1 MNRARICSLCVIALL
16 FLSPLS
22 SSQEVPPQES
32 AEKLYEAALFKK
44 EAEGDL
50 EGAIKI
56 FQRIVEEF
64 ATKRKIAAKAQ
75 LQIGKCLE
83 KLGLEEAM
91 KAYQKVIDNYPDQTE
106 AVLEAREKISI
117 LLRTQDVLEKRDTE
131 FKIKQIWA
139 APDTDHY
146 GAPSKDGRYLSYV
159 DWRTG
164 DLALFEIAT
173 GNKRHLTKEAHWGD
187 PSEYAFYS
195 IISPDGKRVAY
206 SWYGLH
212 SNYGLRVIGIDG
224 TGRRTLYSDEEYE
237 VHPVD
242 WSSDGKQILV
252 QRYNNKGGPAQILWI
267 SALDGSVRVLK
278 TLEEAQRMGHCMSHS
293 PDDCYIAYEVSVKED
308 FGNYDIHLLATD
320 GSSEI
325 PLIKHKANDRLLG
338 WAPGRKD
345 VLFLSDR
352 TGTWDAFVIRVD
364 ENKPLGSPKRI
375 KPEIG
380 RISPLGFTEDG
391 SLFYGMYTRWFNTY
405 IAKID
410 LEEGVLRAPLYQ
422 PIVGSNLYPEWSPDG
437 LNLAYISEQIKP
449 EGPGVFDDILHIHF
463 LKTGKER
470 EIQSE
475 IKRMKNP
482 RWSPNGRNILVTG
495 RDRRVKDED
504 YQGGLYLI
512 DAENGHV
519 TSVVKYAFKPPVRV
533 GMWGTIKAEWSPD
546 GKAIFYITRDSIL
559 RRELKSGQEEK
570 IYQNPHLL
578 MTRTYARLLTLSPDG
593 EKLVFG
599 IRDPETHRESLWI
612 LPSSGGEARPF
623 LELQKSERIQAID
636 WTPDGEYVLFTK
648 REKNGTSLWRIA
660 TEGQEPQK
668 IWESDKRLRDLRVHP
683 EGTQIAFSSVIIEN
697 EVWVMENFLLEK

>member
-1 MNRARICSLCVIALL
+1 MNRARIRILGLIAILFVVPLLSL
-16 FLSPLS
+16 
-22 SSQEVPPQES
+22 QEVPTQES

-50 EGAIKI
+50 EGAIEI
-56 FQRIVEEF
+56 LRRIVAEF
-64 ATKRKIAAKAQ
+64 PEKRKIAAKAQ

-83 KLGLEEAM
+83 KLGLKEAM

-106 AVLEAREKISI
+106 AVLEARVKISI
-117 LLRTQDVLEKRDTE
+117 LLRAQDVLEKRDTE

-139 APDTDHY
+139 APDTDLY
-146 GAPSKDGRYLSYV
+146 GAPSPDGRYLSLV

-173 GNKRHLTKEAHWGD
+173 GNKHHLTDDAHWGD

-195 IISPDGKRVAY
+195 IISTDGKLVAY
-206 SWYGLH
+206 SWFGLQ
-212 SNYGLRVIGIDG
+212 STYSLRLIGIDG
-224 TGRRTLYSDEEYE
+224 TGRRTLYSDEDYE
-237 VHPVD
+237 VHPTD

-252 QRYNNKGGPAQILWI
+252 QRYSNKGGPAQILWI
-267 SALDGSVRVLK
+267 SVLDGSVRVLK
-278 TLEEAQRMGHCMSHS
+278 TLDKDQKMGHCMCHS
-293 PDDCYIAYEVSVKED
+293 SDDRYIVYELSVRED
-308 FGNYDIHLLATD
+308 FGNYDIYLLATD

-325 PLIKHKANDRLLG
+325 PLIKHKGNDRLLG

-380 RISPLGFTEDG
+380 QISPLGFTQDG

-405 IAKID
+405 IAEID
-410 LEEGVLRAPLYQ
+410 LAEGVLREPLYQ
-422 PIVGSNLYPEWSPDG
+422 PIVGSNSYPEWSPDG

-449 EGPGVFDDILHIHF
+449 GGPGVFDDILHIHC

-475 IKRMKNP
+475 NRRMKNP
-482 RWSPNGRNILVTG
+482 RWSPDGRNILVTG
-495 RDRRVKDED
+495 VDRRVKDEN

-512 DAENGHV
+512 DVENGNAIP
-519 TSVVKYAFKPPVRV
+519 VVKYAFKPPVKV

-546 GKAIFYITRDSIL
+546 GEAVFYITHDSIL
-559 RRELKSGQEEK
+559 RLELKSGKEEK

-593 EKLVFG
+593 ERLVFG
-599 IRDPETHRESLWI
+599 IRDPATHRESLWI
-612 LPSSGGEARPF
+612 MPSSGGEARPF
-623 LELQKSERIQAID
+623 LELQRADRIQAID

-660 TEGQEPQK
+660 PEGQEPQK
-668 IWESDKRLRDLRVHP
+668 LWESDKRLRGLRVHP

-697 EVWVMENFLLEK
+697 EVWVMENFLPDK